1 MNSRDGSAEN
11 AVTPTPEADKP
22 ASLTL
27 QRGANGRYALTDTS
41 GAWLEADAAA
51 FVEIE
56 Q

>member
-1 MNSRDGSAEN
+1 MNRPNGTAHVDATVGVQAGQI
-11 AVTPTPEADKP
+11 
-22 ASLTL
+22 TL
-27 QRGANGRYALTDTS
+27 QRGANGRYALTDMS

>member
-1 MNSRDGSAEN
+1 MSSRDGA
-11 AVTPTPEADKP
+11 AHVDATPTPERP
-22 ASLTL
+22 RCHL
-27 QRGANGRYALTDTS
+27 QRGANGRYALTDAT